1 MEKNQKIEA
10 EYKPDK
16 NNIGNAGEY
25 YIASILSS
33 KGYTTT
39 ITLGRAETYDIIAI
53 RPDGNTLKIQVK
65 TAWNDNRVFRLSPKD
80 ELDKGTEYY
89 YAFVTLKE
97 NKKPW
102 EYYMIPAEIVSKSV
116 REAHKKWL
124 HTPGR
129 NGQKHKDSSVRVF
142 KTKPDKY
149 CPGWLTEEKI
159 IGYRNNIHALEE
171 DISKY

>member
-1 MEKNQKIEA
+1 MENNQKIEA

-53 RPDGNTLKIQVK
+53 RPDGKTLKIQVK
-65 TAWNDNRVFRLSPKD
+65 TAWNDNHVFRLSPKD

-124 HTPGR
+124 STPGKG
-129 NGQKHKDSSVRVF
+129 GQTHNDSTVRTF
-142 KTKPDKY
+142 ESKPNKY
-149 CPGWLTEEKI
+149 YPEWLTQKLI
-159 IGYRNNIHALEE
+159 DSFKNNIHVLEE
-171 DISKY
+171 